1 MIKFENV
8 EDLIQLEK
16 EASFPDRLPEKTI
29 YKSLKRVAT
38 NFPSRPAISFQ
49 ITSKP
54 GSKSETYNWGELY
67 NFVVTFFFFPNK
79 LSLGYLYI
87 LYCLSYKLCWNKHI
101 WI

>member
-67 NFVVTFFFFPNK
+67 NFVVK
-79 LSLGYLYI
+79 ILLYG
-87 LYCLSYKLCWNKHI
+87 NTNVN
-101 WI
+101 